1 MSFLDEAQLDWVG
14 FFAFSPEEGTYAA
27 GLPDQVAPSLVAE
40 RMRECSEMQDGITAR
55 KRAALVGTTCRAL
68 VDAPGTARSHREA
81 PEIDGMVQVPATLPV
96 GSWAQLEIV
105 DAMGPDLVGTP
116 VAGTR

>member
-1 MSFLDEAQLDWVG
+1 MLRGCRTS
-14 FFAFSPEEGTYAA
+14 SP
-27 GLPDQVAPSLVAE
+27 VASRRTIERVLRVA
-40 RMRECSEMQDGITAR
+40 RWHHRR

-81 PEIDGMVQVPATLPV
+81 PEIDGVVQVPTALPV

-105 DAMGPDLVGTP
+105 DVIGPDLVGTP
-116 VAGTR
+116 VAETR